1 LPEIISNTSPFQYLH
16 QLDALDLLA
25 KLVTKVTV
33 PPAVVDELATG
44 RKLGINLPDLQN
56 LDWITVRRPFS
67 AVALPMVTDLGGG
80 EREVLAL
87 ALETPDSVCV
97 LDDALA
103 RQIARALQRK
113 KLLGT
118 TASVICRLEGADY
131 EGHSLA
137 MLKLYAAALNL
148 TAKRLAESAKRL
160 FSGSDQRNLLMSHYK
175 IV

>member
-1 LPEIISNTSPFQYLH
+1 MPEIISNTSPFQYRH
-16 QLDALDLLA
+16 QLGALDLLA

-97 LDDALA
+97 LDDALV
-103 RQIARALQRK
+103 RQIARTLQ
-113 KLLGT
+113 LHFTGSLGILIDAKRARLIT
-118 TASVICRLEGADY
+118 TVRPYLDQL
-131 EGHSLA
+131 HSLGFRP
-137 MLKLYAAALNL
+137 AAHTR
-148 TAKRLAESAKRL
+148 TAVGEE
-160 FSGSDQRNLLMSHYK
+160 
-175 IV
+175 